1 MLKTTEPKITIYHNK
16 RCAKSRMVLDMLKSS
31 GKEYHIV
38 EYLKA
43 IPSILELKKLIIKLN
58 LKPIDIIRKTES
70 IYKEKFKAKQ
80 FSDEEWLKIIH
91 EYPILIERPIV
102 EIKHKA
108 IICRPPERLKEI
120 VSI

>member
-1 MLKTTEPKITIYHNK
+1 MITIYHNS
-16 RCAKSRMVLDMLKSS
+16 RCAKCRLVLNMLKNS
-31 GKEYHIV
+31 GEKYHVI

-43 IPSILELKKLIIKLN
+43 IPSIYELKKLIIKLN

-70 IYKEKFKAKQ
+70 IYKEKFKTKQ
-80 FSDEEWLKIIH
+80 FTDEEWLKIIH

-108 IICRPPERLKEI
+108 IICRPPERLQEI
-120 VSI
+120 VKHLY